1 MEANMSD
8 RKQLVKIVGAGNV
21 SADRAILEKYSRD
34 LSFVNPIMPEYV
46 VKPRNADDIEKLVNL
61 ARETG
66 TPLVPVSSGEP
77 HFRGD
82 TVPSVGGAVI
92 IDLSGMKRIV
102 RVDRYNRVA
111 MFEPGVTFGELIPA
125 AAKEGM
131 RLNIPLLPRKTK
143 SVVGSLLER
152 EPVVMPKY
160 HWDIADPL
168 CDVEVVLGSGALFRT
183 GAAAG
188 PGTLEEQWQVGGAQ
202 KEAAGPSSA
211 SWYRIIQGA
220 QGTMGIVTW
229 ASARCEILPKLE
241 EPFLVGS
248 SDLAKIM
255 EMVHWLMRLRLVNEC
270 FILNSTDLA
279 TVIARGKPG
288 DYSKMKSALPP
299 WILFYN
305 VAGYDYFPE
314 ERVKG
319 QVADIKELSQRIGLE
334 PAQSLGGVSAF
345 ELLKMAQGP
354 SHEPYWKT
362 PAGWSCQDIFFI
374 ANFQKVG
381 ELIDAMYAVAN
392 EAGYATANMGV
403 YVQPIVQGVNY
414 HVEFNLFYQLFNRVE
429 AETVRKLSVSAVK
442 RLMDK
447 GAFFSRPYGES
458 TPIVMNRDAATAA
471 ALKKV
476 KSILDPDN
484 IMNPGKLCF

>member
-1 MEANMSD
+1 MID
-8 RKQLVKIVGAGNV
+8 QKQLIKIVGPGNV
-21 SADRAILEKYSRD
+21 SADQAILEKYSSD
-34 LSFVNPIMPEYV
+34 LSFVNPVRPDYV
-46 VKPRNADDIEKLVNL
+46 VKPRSADDIEKLVNL
-61 ARETG
+61 AREAG
-66 TPLVPVSSGEP
+66 IPLVPVSSGQP
-77 HFRGD
+77 HLRGD
-82 TVPSVGGAVI
+82 TVPGVGGAIVV
-92 IDLSGMKRIV
+92 DLSGMKKII

-111 MFEPGVTFGELIPA
+111 LFEPGVTFGQLIPA
-125 AAKEGM
+125 VAKEGM
-131 RLNIPLLPRKTK
+131 RLNIPLLPRRSK
-143 SVVGSLLER
+143 SVIGSMLER

-168 CDVEVVLGSGALFRT
+168 ADVEIILGSGVMFRT

-188 PGTLEEQWQVGGAQ
+188 PGTLEEQWAVGGAQ

-211 SWYRIIQGA
+211 SWYRVIQGS

-248 SDLAKIM
+248 SDLVKIM

-270 FILNSTDLA
+270 FVLNSTNLA
-279 TVIARGKPG
+279 TIVAKGKPD
-288 DYSKMKSALPP
+288 DYQKIKSALTP

-305 VAGYDYFPE
+305 VAGYDYLTE

-319 QVADIKELSQRIGLE
+319 QVMDIKDLSQRIGLE
-334 PAQSLGGVSAF
+334 PGYSLGGVSAF
-345 ELLKMAQGP
+345 ELLKTVQGP
-354 SHEPYWKT
+354 SWEPYWKA
-362 PAGWSCQDIFFI
+362 PANWSCQDIFFI
-374 ANFQKVG
+374 CNFQKVG
-381 ELIDAMYAVAN
+381 ELIDAMYAIAN
-392 EAGYATANMGV
+392 QAGYTTLNMGV

-414 HVEFNLFYQLFNRVE
+414 HVEFNLFYQPANRVE
-429 AETVRKLSVSAVK
+429 ADKVKKLSVNAVRK
-442 RLMDK
+442 LMDK

-458 TPIVMNRDAATAA
+458 TSIIMNRDAATVA

>member
-1 MEANMSD
+1 MID
-8 RKQLVKIVGAGNV
+8 RKQLTSIVGAANV
-21 SADRAILEKYSRD
+21 STDPATLEKYSRD
-34 LSFVNPIMPEYV
+34 MSFVNPIKPEYA
-46 VKPRNADDIEKLVNL
+46 VKVRDTDDVEKLVVL
-61 ARETG
+61 ARGTG

-82 TVPSVGGAVI
+82 TVPGVGGAIVV
-92 IDLSGMKRIV
+92 DLSGMKKII
-102 RVDRYNRVA
+102 RVDRYNRAA

-125 AAKEGM
+125 VAKEGM

-168 CDVEVVLGSGALFRT
+168 CDVEVVLGSGVLFRT

-188 PGTLEEQWQVGGAQ
+188 PGTLEEQWKVGGAQ

-211 SWYRIIQGA
+211 SWYRIIQGS

-229 ASARCEILPKLE
+229 ASTRCEILPRLE

-270 FILNSTDLA
+270 FVLNSTDLA
-279 TVIARGKPG
+279 TIMAQGKPE
-288 DYSKMKSALPP
+288 DYYPMKGALPP

-314 ERVKG
+314 DRVKG
-319 QVADIKELSQRIGLE
+319 QVLDIEELSQRIGLE
-334 PAQSLGGVSAF
+334 AAQSFGGVSSF

-354 SHEPYWKT
+354 SHEPYWKA

-381 ELIDAMYAVAN
+381 GLVDAMYDIAS
-392 EAGYATANMGV
+392 EAGYTTANMGV
-403 YVQPIVQGVNY
+403 YIQPVVQGVNY

-429 AETVRKLSVSAVK
+429 AETVKKLSVSAMRK
-442 RLMDK
+442 LMDK

-458 TPIVMNRDAATAA
+458 TPIVMNRDAATVA

-476 KSILDPDN
+476 KAILDPDN

>member
-1 MEANMSD
+1 MIN
-8 RKQLVKIVGAGNV
+8 RKQLTKIVGADNV
-21 SADRAILEKYSRD
+21 NADPAILEKYSRD
-34 LSFVNPIMPEYV
+34 LSFVKPIKPEYV
-46 VKPRNADDIEKLVNL
+46 VKPKNADDVEKLVGL

-66 TPLVPVSSGEP
+66 TPLVPVSSGQP

-82 TVPSVGGAVI
+82 TVPGVGGAVI
-92 IDLSGMKRIV
+92 VDLSGMKKII

-111 MFEPGVTFGELIPA
+111 MFEPGVTFGQLIPA
-125 AAKEGM
+125 VAKEGM
-131 RLNIPLLPRKTK
+131 RLNIPLLPRRSK
-143 SVVGSLLER
+143 SVVGSMLER

-188 PGTLEEQWQVGGAQ
+188 PGTLEEQWGVGGAQ

-211 SWYRIIQGA
+211 SWYRIIQGS

-248 SDLAKIM
+248 ADLGKIM
-255 EMVHWLMRLRLVNEC
+255 EIVHWLMRLRLVNEC
-270 FILNSTDLA
+270 FVLNSTDLA
-279 TVIARGKPG
+279 TIMAKGKP
-288 DYSKMKSALPP
+288 DEYYKMKGSLPP

-305 VAGYDYFPE
+305 VAGYDYLPE
-314 ERVKG
+314 DRVKG
-319 QVADIKELSQRIGLE
+319 QVLDIKELAQRIGLE
-334 PAQSLGGVSAF
+334 PVQSLGGVSAF
-345 ELLKMAQGP
+345 EVLKTVQGP
-354 SHEPYWKT
+354 SRGLYWKA

-374 ANFQKVG
+374 TNFQKVQ
-381 ELIDAMYAVAN
+381 ELIDTMYAVVN
-392 EAGYATANMGV
+392 ESRFTTANMGV

-429 AETVRKLSVSAVK
+429 AETVRALSVSAVRK
-442 RLMDK
+442 LMDR

-458 TPIVMNRDAATAA
+458 TAIVMNRDAATVA

-476 KSILDPDN
+476 KTILDPED